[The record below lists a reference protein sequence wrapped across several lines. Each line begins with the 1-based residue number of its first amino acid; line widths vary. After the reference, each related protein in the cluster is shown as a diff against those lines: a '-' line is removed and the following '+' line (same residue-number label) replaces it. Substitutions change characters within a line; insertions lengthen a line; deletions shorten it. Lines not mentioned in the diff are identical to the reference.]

1 MASTWF
7 VRGGG
12 KVYGPIDAAKL
23 KQLVADGKIN
33 QQTDVAQNYAGP
45 WVQAGRVRGLFVE
58 TTATPE
64 PRPLSH
70 VSTASF
76 YANNDTAFPEAPTH
90 VAATGTFPSNG
101 PESFGEWYRRTVGGW
116 NVVLRVFAWICGGYF
131 LIPMC
136 WAFSA
141 RAPFGARRS
150 AWVFLALFVLMPA
163 AGAFLPAL
171 TGKTSEKNLVIE
183 RHVDYARRGNRI
195 LLNELEETF
204 ERHVVTTERD
214 ATVGE
219 QGAGVMS
226 GLLLS
231 LLFVFFL
238 FKVIRP
244 GGAYASKRV
253 NPVST

>member
-1 MASTWF
+1 
-7 VRGGG
+7 
-12 KVYGPIDAAKL
+12 
-23 KQLVADGKIN
+23 
-33 QQTDVAQNYAGP
+33 
-45 WVQAGRVRGLFVE
+45 
-58 TTATPE
+58 
-64 PRPLSH
+64 
-70 VSTASF
+70 
-76 YANNDTAFPEAPTH
+76 
-90 VAATGTFPSNG
+90 
-101 PESFGEWYRRTVGGW
+101 
-116 NVVLRVFAWICGGYF
+116 
-131 LIPMC
+131 
-136 WAFSA
+136 
-141 RAPFGARRS
+141 
-150 AWVFLALFVLMPA
+150 MPA